1 VTSDPART
9 GTHHHGTWR
18 AHHAWHENS
27 TSVRGQ
33 FEDGT
38 QVDVATWH
46 DEDHRWLR
54 TQARNEWLHGRVLVV
69 NDPADDAPP
78 VIVVP
83 LDRLTEG
90 AVQIA
95 VSSWSYGHIT
105 EVAA

>member
-9 GTHHHGTWR
+9 GTHRHGSWR
-18 AHHAWHENS
+18 AHHTWHESS

-38 QVDVATWH
+38 QVDVATWR
-46 DEDHRWLR
+46 DEHHRWLR
-54 TQARNEWLHGRVLVV
+54 TQARNAWLHGRVLVV
-69 NDPADDAPP
+69 NDPAGDAPP